1 LLRSPLVRL
10 LAPSAVACGPHTR
23 PSSWARWLAGAAL
36 LVACGSDGD
45 EAPGA
50 DAATD
55 AGGTTDGGT
64 SDAGTGASSDA
75 SAGDAGAL
83 EQIDGEVGTFS
94 VRVVQPV
101 AASGSTSAS
110 PGHIAVSGKVY
121 DGLPTPTLIWQEAST
136 VGACA
141 LLKPKAPYCEGGCAS
156 GFTCVDDDVCQRSP
170 SPRDVGAVTL
180 SGVKTTSGA
189 TTAKL
194 TSILGS
200 YGPDTGVSFDYPGFA
215 EGDGIELAAAGAS
228 PIAAFTITA
237 KGVAP
242 LALTGT
248 SYKLDRAQKLA
259 LAWTAAGDDAGTRIK
274 VRLDISHHGGARGLI
289 TCDAPDT
296 GSLDVDAAL
305 VAGLLDLGVA
315 GYPTIVVTR
324 ENVGT
329 ADIGAGRVALNV
341 YSDVEQAVEIDGL
354 TSCTSDSDCGA
365 GKTCQTD
372 LTCQ

>member
-1 LLRSPLVRL
+1 LSRSSVPRPLT
-10 LAPSAVACGPHTR
+10 PSAVPCGPHTR
-23 PSSWARWLAGAAL
+23 LSSWAQWLAGATL
-36 LVACGSDGD
+36 LVACGSGGD
-45 EAPGA
+45 DAPRA
-50 DAATD
+50 DAA
-55 AGGTTDGGT
+55 
-64 SDAGTGASSDA
+64 SDAGSPTDSGASDGGSGTGSDG
-75 SAGDAGAL
+75 SAADGGGL
-83 EQIDGEVGTFS
+83 EQIDGEVGSFS

-136 VGACA
+136 VGACT

-156 GFTCVDDDVCQRSP
+156 GSTCVDEDVCQRTP

-215 EGDGIELAAAGAS
+215 EGDSLELAAAGAS
-228 PIAAFTITA
+228 PIAAFSVAA

-242 LALTGT
+242 LVLTGA
-248 SYKLDRAQKLA
+248 SYKLDRTQKLA
-259 LAWTAAGDDAGTRIK
+259 LAWNPAGDDAGTRIK

-296 GSLDVDAAL
+296 GSLDVDASL
-305 VAGLLDLGVA
+305 IAGLLDLGVA

-329 ADIGAGRVALNV
+329 ADIGAGRVSLNV
-341 YSDVEQAVEIDGL
+341 YSDVEQAVEIEGL
-354 TSCTSDSDCGA
+354 TSCTSDAECGA

-372 LTCQ
+372 LTCK